1 MGSVEERKPESC
13 MKKGEAM
20 STDQRG
26 TFIALEGI
34 DGSGKSTQIRMLS
47 DWLQER
53 QISVYVT
60 MEPTEGPVGS
70 VLRQILTGRMQADPR
85 VIAALFTADRL
96 DHLLNEVDGIVHKI
110 RAGVSVLMDRY
121 YFSSYAYQ
129 SVDIPME
136 QLILANAQSSGIL
149 RPDVNIFI
157 DIDPQL
163 AMERIAKNRFHRELF
178 EEKSRLTRVRQKYM
192 EAFERLKD
200 TEKVVIVDGN
210 QERKKVAEDIRAA
223 VQEYFRCETEP
234 ITGKTGSDTV

>member
-1 MGSVEERKPESC
+1 MGSDEERKPESC
-13 MKKGEAM
+13 VKKGEAM

-60 MEPTEGPVGS
+60 MEPTDGPIGTMI
-70 VLRQILTGRMQADPR
+70 RQILTGRMQADPR

-96 DHLLNEVDGIVHKI
+96 DHLLNEVNGIVHKI
-110 RAGVSVLMDRY
+110 RAGTSVIMDRY

-136 QLILANAQSSGIL
+136 QLILANAQSSEIL

-157 DIDPQL
+157 DIEPEL
-163 AMERIAKNRFHRELF
+163 AMERIAQNRFHRELF
-178 EEKSRLTRVRQKYM
+178 EEKSRLASVREKYM

-200 TEKVVIVDGN
+200 TEKVVMIDGN
-210 QERKKVAEDIRAA
+210 QDQKKVAQDIQAA
-223 VQEYFRCETEP
+223 VQEYFRFGREETAGRYRE
-234 ITGKTGSDTV
+234 